1 MLWPTPVINFW
12 NPILNRHCSLLFTL
26 MISFDP
32 LIVSRGVFSLT
43 LKWCLTDINQGL
55 FFKRPS
61 EEKPK
66 ASHAHVQSLGKNIL
80 LLSSKP
86 KQLKPGKTEH
96 VGFCSWCLFIP
107 NSSNPQKFFCS
118 AFSLSISKGKQ
129 ATRLLL
135 KAYGLLVVVFDYP
148 LTVAKYWIDISPW
161 KEWSVIGFDC
171 LVILLHPYLQCLTI
185 CRYNMIL
192 NHAAP

>member
-61 EEKPK
+61 EGKPK

-107 NSSNPQKFFCS
+107 NSSNPQKFFCA

-135 KAYGLLVVVFDYP
+135 KAYGLLVVVFMTT
-148 LTVAKYWIDISPW
+148 LWQWLS
-161 KEWSVIGFDC
+161 IGLIF
-171 LVILLHPYLQCLTI
+171 LLKRNDLS
-185 CRYNMIL
+185 
-192 NHAAP
+192 

>member
-12 NPILNRHCSLLFTL
+12 NPILNRHCGLLFTL

-43 LKWCLTDINQGL
+43 LKWCLTDINQSL

-61 EEKPK
+61 EAKPK
-66 ASHAHVQSLGKNIL
+66 TSHAHVQSLGKNIL

-86 KQLKPGKTEH
+86 KQLKPGNTEH

-107 NSSNPQKFFCS
+107 KSSNPQKS
-118 AFSLSISKGKQ
+118 QIWI
-129 ATRLLL
+129 TLL
-135 KAYGLLVVVFDYP
+135 KCKLYHFLFFDSSKHLFESSSINLFTHQIHAEGWLICKHCVESKIDNLSPQAPLVNWQTT
-148 LTVAKYWIDISPW
+148 LI
-161 KEWSVIGFDC
+161 
-171 LVILLHPYLQCLTI
+171 TI
-185 CRYNMIL
+185 
-192 NHAAP
+192 